1 MKKLLL
7 DTTVIVDLGRN
18 FLPTRRW
25 FTAQNL
31 GDLYISAVTVGELFR
46 GAYQRHGR
54 DAVALAG
61 VLHDL
66 RTVRLAPFTGRIL
79 PFDAAAAEIW
89 GRLVGEGAARGMLPP
104 IDDAK
109 IAAIALRHGMTVATS
124 NPKHLAPLVPTV
136 DPRTA

>member
-1 MKKLLL
+1 MRQLL
-7 DTTVIVDLGRN
+7 DTTVIVDLGRG
-18 FLPTRRW
+18 FQPTRRW
-25 FTAQNL
+25 FMAQRL

-54 DAVALAG
+54 NALALAQ

-66 RTVRLAPFTGRIL
+66 RSVRLAPFSGRVL
-79 PFDAAAAEIW
+79 PFDATAAEIW
-89 GRLVGEGAARGMLPP
+89 GRIMGEGAARGAVPP

-109 IAAIALRHGMTVATS
+109 IAAIGLRHGMIVATS
-124 NPKHLAPLVPTV
+124 NTKHLAPLVATV